1 MLYPYLRKVTGL
13 FILAGAIFVLLY
25 SQNGVSATAIQKA
38 EYAGRL
44 DDFLLTQMNAYKIP
58 GLAAAIVRNGEVE
71 YLKGFGA
78 ANPAGDPVTPET
90 PFLLASVSK
99 SFTALGIMQLVE
111 DGKIHLD
118 DPVQKYLP
126 WFAAKGEGG
135 SEITVAH
142 LVYQTSG
149 FSEYHGSR
157 MNLRPNNPDEL
168 EAAVRDLDGTDLLFK
183 PGEGWEYSNINY
195 SVLGLLIQEVSG
207 QRYESYIE
215 QNIFAPLGMIHSHTS
230 LESARA
236 DNAARGYTFY
246 FGTPLA
252 LDANMPY
259 TTAIL
264 PTGGL
269 WSSASDMTR
278 YLIAHLDEESAA
290 LISPEGMKQ
299 LHTPGVEIEPGYNY
313 AMGWFH
319 APNILD
325 PAFLQ
330 TLNTDLE
337 LTDDLQ
343 VLWHEGDG
351 PGYKAVAL
359 MLPGREYGVIL
370 LMNTN
375 DYTITSVYK
384 DFAWDVTIIASG
396 GNAFYFKPYENFVI
410 RNARWLAAGLILLL
424 LGGLAWTILQGKKA
438 GKKSGGWGKWF
449 AFILLNLGLLA
460 FIYLKF
466 LPDNSASLGILLG
479 YSPDIGIL
487 VILITLI
494 SIGWMAASGGMLM
507 KTRSK

>member
-1 MLYPYLRKVTGL
+1 MPYSYTRSTVGFLFTVGL
-13 FILAGAIFVLLY
+13 MIVSLS
-25 SQNGVSATAIQKA
+25 SQYAASAAEPQGV
-38 EYAGRL
+38 EYESRL
-44 DDFLLTQMNAYKIP
+44 EDFLRTQMETYKIP
-58 GLAAAIVRNGEVE
+58 GLAIAIVRNGEVE
-71 YLKGFGA
+71 HIDGVGI
-78 ANPAGDPVTPET
+78 ANPDGDPVTPDT

-99 SFTALGIMQLVE
+99 SFTALGILQLVE
-111 DGKIHLD
+111 DGKINLD

-126 WFAAKGEGG
+126 WFDVKGKGE

-149 FSEYHGSR
+149 FSEYDGSQ
-157 MNLRPNNPDEL
+157 MNLRPNNPDEP
-168 EAAVRDLDGTDLLFK
+168 EAAVRDLGKTSLLFQ

-215 QNIFAPLGMIHSHTS
+215 QNIFAPLGMTHSHTS
-230 LESARA
+230 LNSARA

-259 TTAIL
+259 TTAII
-264 PTGGL
+264 PTAGL
-269 WSSASDMTR
+269 WASAADMSR
-278 YLIAHLDEESAA
+278 YLIAHLDEEAEI
-290 LISPEGMKQ
+290 LISPDGMKQ
-299 LHTPGVEIEPGYNY
+299 IHTPGVEIEPGYNY

-319 APNILD
+319 APNFLD
-325 PAFLQ
+325 PDFLQ
-330 TLNTDLE
+330 TLNTNLD

-351 PGYKAVAL
+351 PGYKAVVL
-359 MLPGREYGVIL
+359 MAPGLEYGVVL

-375 DYTITSVYK
+375 NYAISSVYK
-384 DFAWDVTIIASG
+384 DFAWDVTLIANG
-396 GNAFYFKPYENFVI
+396 GDAFYFKPSGSFVI
-410 RNARWLAAGLILLL
+410 RNVRWIASGLVLFLV
-424 LGGLAWTILQGKKA
+424 GGLSWSIHQWRRTGNK
-438 GKKSGGWGKWF
+438 GGRWGKWLV
-449 AFILLNLGLLA
+449 ILFKLGLVA

-487 VILITLI
+487 VILITI
-494 SIGWMAASGGMLM
+494 FSIGWSAINAWMLM
-507 KTRSK
+507 KAWPK